1 MEKIRVNED
10 RMIFSDEEKKS
21 AINCLNNSD
30 TSIFV
35 SNVIPT
41 FEKNF
46 SNYLNQKY
54 AIALPNCTLSIYACL
69 QALEISSSD
78 EVIVPNL
85 THASSIYPILMSG
98 AKIRVCDFL
107 PNSYNYDINHLEK
120 LITKKT
126 RFVVVCYLYGMPL
139 NIAEIAS
146 VCKKHNLILIED
158 TAQAF
163 GTKIDN
169 KFAGTF
175 GDVGCYSFNDT
186 KMLRIGEGGA
196 IVTNNEK
203 IHDKIEQF
211 RHVGEV
217 FKSSLK

>member
-69 QALEISSSD
+69 QALEISSS
-78 EVIVPNL
+78 ELFALMIS
-85 THASSIYPILMSG
+85 TSISPVLSY
-98 AKIRVCDFL
+98 VFL
-107 PNSYNYDINHLEK
+107 S
-120 LITKKT
+120 
-126 RFVVVCYLYGMPL
+126 
-139 NIAEIAS
+139 
-146 VCKKHNLILIED
+146 
-158 TAQAF
+158 
-163 GTKIDN
+163 
-169 KFAGTF
+169 
-175 GDVGCYSFNDT
+175 
-186 KMLRIGEGGA
+186 
-196 IVTNNEK
+196 
-203 IHDKIEQF
+203 
-211 RHVGEV
+211 
-217 FKSSLK
+217 